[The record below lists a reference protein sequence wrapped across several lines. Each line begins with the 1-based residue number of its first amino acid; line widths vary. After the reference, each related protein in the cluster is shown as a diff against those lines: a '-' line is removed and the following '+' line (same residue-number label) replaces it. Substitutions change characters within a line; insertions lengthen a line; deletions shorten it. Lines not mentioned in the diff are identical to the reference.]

1 VDPHAQDRLP
11 AAGKYLC
18 CISGVSSLS
27 LTFAQVSVA
36 AGAIIAG
43 ASKQDIAACELFA
56 EKIGLA
62 FQSTCRV
69 EVCCSYRI
77 FDMQFAWTFS

>member
-1 VDPHAQDRLP
+1 M
-11 AAGKYLC
+11 
-18 CISGVSSLS
+18 
-27 LTFAQVSVA
+27 QVSVA

-69 EVCCSYRI
+69 YVVAVVVFLTCSLRGPSVEATRSISYVNMHFLAQLR
-77 FDMQFAWTFS
+77 MTSWT

>member
-1 VDPHAQDRLP
+1 
-11 AAGKYLC
+11 
-18 CISGVSSLS
+18 
-27 LTFAQVSVA
+27 VA